1 MPEHAAPMWE
11 RHQRFT
17 AFFQAQLNTVQQG
30 AIAAQAGI
38 PFIILM
44 IDRIWTATPD
54 EPPGVRAWIGGLAWL
69 ILGCHLLRAF
79 QTDAHR
85 MLATYEA
92 EWELEFPGIPAQ
104 RLASFL
110 LNSTYRQ
117 REHKSSWWAELW

>member
-11 RHQRFT
+11 RHHRFT
-17 AFFQAQLNTVQQG
+17 EFFQAQLNTVQQG

-38 PFIILM
+38 PIIFLVL
-44 IDRIWTATPD
+44 DRACVAAAQPQTWAI
-54 EPPGVRAWIGGLAWL
+54 VWIGVLAWL
-69 ILGCHLLRAF
+69 LLGLQLFRAF

-85 MLATYEA
+85 VLATYEA

-110 LNSTYRQ
+110 LNPTYRQ
-117 REHKSSWWAELW
+117 RERKR